1 MRRNASRPGAW
12 LFYIGRMDGLLTY
25 AVPLA
30 ALATFCVLCVGLFGL
45 FRGGAFNRTYS
56 NKLMR
61 LRVLLQFV
69 TVVLAMTA
77 LYFAKG

>member
-1 MRRNASRPGAW
+1 M
-12 LFYIGRMDGLLTY
+12 TY
-25 AVPLA
+25 LVPLA
-30 ALATFCVLCVGLFGL
+30 ALATFGILCVGLFGL
-45 FRGGAFNRTYS
+45 FKGGDFNRTYS

-61 LRVLLQFV
+61 MRVLMQFV